1 MRVLREAKQ
10 PVPKE
15 LVQLGQ
21 QAARGPTK
29 EKMQQ
34 ELETSPWGIPALR

>member
-1 MRVLREAKQ
+1 VRVLREAKQ

-21 QAARGPTK
+21 QAGPTK
-29 EKMQQ
+29 EKMGQ